1 MPLHFNIYRV
11 QPETGERVLL
21 HQRIPEQLAEW
32 LCKMCDLELSTEDRA
47 HGWLIS
53 KESLARLSKQ
63 EAVAGSY
70 AKAS

>member
-1 MPLHFNIYRV
+1 MPLHFNIYRL
-11 QPETGERVLL
+11 QPKTGERVLL

-32 LCKMCDLELSTEDRA
+32 LCKMCDLELSFEDRA

-53 KESLARLSKQ
+53 KESLAQPLKQ
-63 EAVAGSY
+63 EPVAHIH